1 MIGNHQRRIGNQT
14 KAERARQLARLLI
27 DKEKLKTAERLQGRA
42 RSDIVTIK
50 VLVGIKRDNYPTLGK
65 S

>member
-27 DKEKLKTAERLQGRA
+27 DKEKLKTAERLKGRA
-42 RSDIVTIK
+42 R
-50 VLVGIKRDNYPTLGK
+50 KRDNYPTLGK